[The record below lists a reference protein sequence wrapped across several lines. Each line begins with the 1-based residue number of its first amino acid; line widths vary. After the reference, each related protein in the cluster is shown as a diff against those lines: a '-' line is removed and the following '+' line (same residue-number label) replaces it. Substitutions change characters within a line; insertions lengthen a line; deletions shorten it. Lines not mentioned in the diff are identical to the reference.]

1 MPVKVIEGLPAIDEL
16 RADNIFV
23 MDNERA
29 KNQNIR
35 PLNLLVVNLMPRKL
49 ITERQI
55 LRLLSNTPLQINVD
69 FLFMASH
76 EFKNT
81 KQSHLDSFYKSFSEI
96 KDDYYDGLIITG
108 APVEQLE
115 FEEVDY
121 WSEFLEIVKWSK
133 SHVYSSLHICWGA
146 QAALYARYE
155 VTKENLPQKLC
166 GIYKSSVEQP
176 KNPLFRGFDDFFN
189 YPQSRYTQ
197 SNPSEIKKV
206 PDLEVLSTSKETG
219 FSILAKK
226 NLREVYLIGHLE
238 YDRETL
244 AWEYERD
251 REEGLKPAL
260 PKNYFPKDN
269 DKEKPQMSWASAAS
283 LFFSNWLNYAVYQ
296 GTPYLGERLGHHCGE
311 ENYDFNQKE

>member
-1 MPVKVIEGLPAIDEL
+1 MIEGLPAIDDL
-16 RADNIFV
+16 GADNIFV
-23 MDNERA
+23 MNDERA

-55 LRLLSNTPLQINVD
+55 LRLLSNTPLQINFE
-69 FLFMASH
+69 FLYMTSH
-76 EFKNT
+76 DFKNT
-81 KQSHLDSFYKSFSEI
+81 KQGHLDSFYKSFSEI
-96 KDDYYDGLIITG
+96 KSQYYDGLIVTG
-108 APVEQLE
+108 AQVEQLN

-121 WSEFLEIVKWSK
+121 WSELLKIIDWSK

-146 QAALYARYE
+146 QAALYARYG

-206 PDLEVLSTSKETG
+206 PDFDVHPE
-219 FSILAKK
+219 I
-226 NLREVYLIGHLE
+226 
-238 YDRETL
+238 
-244 AWEYERD
+244 
-251 REEGLKPAL
+251 
-260 PKNYFPKDN
+260 
-269 DKEKPQMSWASAAS
+269 
-283 LFFSNWLNYAVYQ
+283 
-296 GTPYLGERLGHHCGE
+296 
-311 ENYDFNQKE
+311 

>member
-176 KNPLFRGFDDFFN
+176 KNPLFRGFDDSFY
-189 YPQSRYTQ
+189 YPQSRYAQ
-197 SNPSEIKKV
+197 SNPSVINKI

-226 NLREVYLIGHLE
+226 IYVKFIFLVI
-238 YDRETL
+238 
-244 AWEYERD
+244 
-251 REEGLKPAL
+251 
-260 PKNYFPKDN
+260 
-269 DKEKPQMSWASAAS
+269 
-283 LFFSNWLNYAVYQ
+283 
-296 GTPYLGERLGHHCGE
+296 
-311 ENYDFNQKE
+311 

>member
-176 KNPLFRGFDDFFN
+176 KNPLFRGFDDSFY
-189 YPQSRYTQ
+189 YPQSRYAQ
-197 SNPSEIKKV
+197 SNPSVINKI
-206 PDLEVLSTSKETG
+206 PD
-219 FSILAKK
+219 
-226 NLREVYLIGHLE
+226 R
-238 YDRETL
+238 
-244 AWEYERD
+244 
-251 REEGLKPAL
+251 
-260 PKNYFPKDN
+260 
-269 DKEKPQMSWASAAS
+269 
-283 LFFSNWLNYAVYQ
+283 
-296 GTPYLGERLGHHCGE
+296 
-311 ENYDFNQKE
+311 